1 MEEKLQKPM
10 MVCLLALL
18 CCALWGSAFPC
29 VKIGYELLH
38 IQDVGSQI
46 LFAGYR
52 FFLAGIFTFVIG
64 SVMERKL
71 LTVKRASVKYVAAQ
85 GVLQT
90 AMQYFFF
97 YVGLANTTGAKG
109 SVINASNAFIS
120 IIAAAVLIRT
130 EKITWKKA
138 VGCAIGFAGVIVI
151 NLSPGAWGDGFH
163 LLGEGMIFMSA
174 LCYGISSV
182 TLKMISDR
190 ESPVTITA
198 YQLLIGGAILVISGM
213 VSGGSVTGFTWK
225 SSLLLGYMALLST
238 VAFSIWSLLLK
249 YNSVGKVTIY
259 GFSIPVFGVAL
270 SALFLGENILSWQT
284 VIALI
289 MVSVGIIIVNKS
301 AE

>member
-1 MEEKLQKPM
+1 
-10 MVCLLALL
+10 
-18 CCALWGSAFPC
+18 
-29 VKIGYELLH
+29 
-38 IQDVGSQI
+38 
-46 LFAGYR
+46 
-52 FFLAGIFTFVIG
+52 
-64 SVMERKL
+64 
-71 LTVKRASVKYVAAQ
+71 
-85 GVLQT
+85 
-90 AMQYFFF
+90 
-97 YVGLANTTGAKG
+97 
-109 SVINASNAFIS
+109 
-120 IIAAAVLIRT
+120 
-130 EKITWKKA
+130 
-138 VGCAIGFAGVIVI
+138 
-151 NLSPGAWGDGFH
+151 
-163 LLGEGMIFMSA
+163 MIFMSA

-198 YQLLIGGAILVISGM
+198 YQLLIGGALLVISGI

>member
-10 MVCLLALL
+10 RVCLLALL

-52 FFLAGIFTFVIG
+52 FFLSGIFTFVIG

-198 YQLLIGGAILVISGM
+198 YQLLIGGAILVISGI

>member
-1 MEEKLQKPM
+1 
-10 MVCLLALL
+10 
-18 CCALWGSAFPC
+18 
-29 VKIGYELLH
+29 
-38 IQDVGSQI
+38 
-46 LFAGYR
+46 
-52 FFLAGIFTFVIG
+52 
-64 SVMERKL
+64 
-71 LTVKRASVKYVAAQ
+71 
-85 GVLQT
+85 
-90 AMQYFFF
+90 
-97 YVGLANTTGAKG
+97 
-109 SVINASNAFIS
+109 
-120 IIAAAVLIRT
+120 
-130 EKITWKKA
+130 
-138 VGCAIGFAGVIVI
+138 
-151 NLSPGAWGDGFH
+151 
-163 LLGEGMIFMSA
+163 MIFMSA

-198 YQLLIGGAILVISGM
+198 YQLLIGGAILVISGI